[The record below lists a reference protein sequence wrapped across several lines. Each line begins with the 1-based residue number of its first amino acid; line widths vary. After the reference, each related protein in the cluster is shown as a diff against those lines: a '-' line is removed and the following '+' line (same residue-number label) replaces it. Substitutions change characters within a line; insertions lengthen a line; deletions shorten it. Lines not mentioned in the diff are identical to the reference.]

1 MSGDGERA
9 RYTFGDSATA
19 SERLACVARVFAPST
34 EALLARLTGRAPR
47 RVLDLGCG
55 PGHTT
60 RLLARIF
67 PGAVVC
73 GLEQSE
79 AFLAEARRTAAPGV
93 SFEHADVTAM
103 PLPGAPSDLL
113 HARFVLSH
121 LRDRETVLRGWFD
134 ALTPGG
140 ALVVEEVDRIETT
153 DDTFRAYLAIT
164 SGLIADRG
172 GELYVGPELSTAA
185 HRLGGSVLVDTSM
198 FVAPA
203 TGDIATIFALNLRSW
218 RDDPWVA
225 SHHSRLALDEIANAL
240 HTHRLTAG
248 SGLIRW
254 TLRQL
259 IVARKP

>member
-103 PLPGAPSDLL
+103 PLVKSRYSSPAVVVMTQPRPDATS
-113 HARFVLSH
+113 RSVTRNQTS
-121 LRDRETVLRGWFD
+121 ETW
-134 ALTPGG
+134 LTTAHFLP
-140 ALVVEEVDRIETT
+140 
-153 DDTFRAYLAIT
+153 
-164 SGLIADRG
+164 DRG
-172 GELYVGPELSTAA
+172 DWE
-185 HRLGGSVLVDTSM
+185 
-198 FVAPA
+198 
-203 TGDIATIFALNLRSW
+203 
-218 RDDPWVA
+218 
-225 SHHSRLALDEIANAL
+225 
-240 HTHRLTAG
+240 
-248 SGLIRW
+248 
-254 TLRQL
+254 
-259 IVARKP
+259 